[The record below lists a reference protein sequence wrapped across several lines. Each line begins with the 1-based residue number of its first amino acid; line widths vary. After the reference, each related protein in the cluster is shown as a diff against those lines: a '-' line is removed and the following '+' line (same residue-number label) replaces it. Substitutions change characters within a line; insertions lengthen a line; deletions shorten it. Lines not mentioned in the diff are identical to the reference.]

1 MATMRLRMSVREN
14 KFQNLTNDL
23 KVANQELDAISETA
37 NKFRIE
43 ANQLKR
49 RADFLA
55 EENDRLTKS
64 VNDFME
70 LRKNF
75 NALVEVSGI

>member
-1 MATMRLRMSVREN
+1 MSVREN